1 MTRIEYLLP
10 LVSVLIGLAIADL
23 VASLHRLLRARD
35 RVRWHWLPL
44 QWAAVTFLIL
54 LAYWWSFYDVA
65 QAAVWNNLFAFGSHI
80 ALLIILYLVAAAA
93 LPDRADEGNLD
104 LLQDYLRQRRY
115 FFGLYAL
122 YFSYSLV
129 DVWLRTGIL
138 WRPLSWLVLV
148 YVAVFL
154 LLAWT
159 DRVRVHAIVSLAV
172 AVFTIFLIAQYYAR
186 LPRLSP

>member
-23 VASLHRLLRARD
+23 VASLHRLLKARD

-80 ALLIILYLVAAAA
+80 ALLIILYLIAAAA
-93 LPDRADEGNLD
+93 LPDRADEENLD
-104 LLQDYLRQRRY
+104 LLNAYLKQRRY

-122 YFSYSLV
+122 YFAYSLV
-129 DVWLRTGIL
+129 DVWLRTGVL
-138 WRPLSWLVLV
+138 WRPLNWLVLV

-159 DRVRVHAIVSLAV
+159 DRVRVHALVSLAV
-172 AVFTIFLIAQYYAR
+172 AVFTILLIAQYYAR
-186 LPRLSP
+186 LPHLGP

>member
-23 VASLHRLLRARD
+23 VASLHRLLKARA

-80 ALLIILYLVAAAA
+80 ALVVILYLVAAAA
-93 LPDRADEGNLD
+93 LPDRADEGDLD
-104 LLQDYLRQRRY
+104 LLKDYLGQRRY
-115 FFGLYAL
+115 FFGMYAL
-122 YFSYSLV
+122 YFAYSLV

-138 WRPLSWLVLV
+138 WRPLNWLVLV

-159 DRVRVHAIVSLAV
+159 DRVKVHAIVSLAV
-172 AVFTIFLIAQYYAR
+172 AVFTILLIAQYYAR
-186 LPRLSP
+186 LPSLGP

>member
-1 MTRIEYLLP
+1 MTRLEYLLP

-23 VASLHRLLRARD
+23 VASLHRLLRAKD

-44 QWAAVTFLIL
+44 HWAAVTFLIL

-93 LPDRADEGNLD
+93 LPDRADEGDLD
-104 LLQDYLRQRRY
+104 LLEDYLRQRRY

-138 WRPLSWLVLV
+138 WRPLNWLVLG

-159 DRVRVHAIVSLAV
+159 DRVRVHAIASLAV
-172 AVFTIFLIAQYYAR
+172 AVFTIILIGQYYAR
-186 LPRLSP
+186 LPTLNP